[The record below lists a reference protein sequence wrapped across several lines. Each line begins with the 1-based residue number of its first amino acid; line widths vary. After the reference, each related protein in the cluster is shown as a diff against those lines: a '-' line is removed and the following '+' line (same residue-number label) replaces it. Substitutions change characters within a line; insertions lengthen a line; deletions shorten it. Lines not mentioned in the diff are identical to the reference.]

1 MAESRTEK
9 EIEKEIEKDAEE
21 ATMRCYKKKIREL
34 LRSEER
40 LSTLRVVYYILTE

>member
-9 EIEKEIEKDAEE
+9 DIEKDAEE

-40 LSTLRVVYYILTE
+40 LNTLKVVYYILTK